1 MNTRVTPVTMTLALI
16 AAVLATSL
24 GCGHETRPAAPS
36 PLTPAPPAPTSPAS
50 PVPTTDTVP
59 AGNNGMVGVYRSDV
73 MVSRS
78 GTATV
83 TLRWPDADFS
93 LQLYVTSGACADVTS
108 LRTAGC
114 TILGSTRPGSLPGV
128 VTNPVIGGD
137 VNTIWVLNPDPA
149 PQSFRVDVN
158 IE

>member
-1 MNTRVTPVTMTLALI
+1 
-16 AAVLATSL
+16 
-24 GCGHETRPAAPS
+24 
-36 PLTPAPPAPTSPAS
+36 
-50 PVPTTDTVP
+50 
-59 AGNNGMVGVYRSDV
+59 MVGVYRSDV
-73 MVSRS
+73 MMSRS

-108 LRTAGC
+108 LRTGGC
-114 TILGSTRPGSLPGV
+114 TILGGTRPGSLPGV
-128 VTNPVIGGD
+128 VTNPVTGGD